1 MKHRQSLW
9 LHASCSFLSGDR
21 NCSNSSLG
29 TSSCSFLS
37 AEFCGG
43 VDNGFDCDYPWVV
56 TKSETGQ
63 ISGGVVAGKQRASN
77 KPLVLRKEA
86 VEQ

>member
-43 VDNGFDCDYPWVV
+43 VDNGLDCSHFWVV
-56 TKSETGQ
+56 REGETGQ
-63 ISGGVVAGKQRASN
+63 ISGVEVAGKSGASN
-77 KPLVLRKEA
+77 KPVVLRKEA